1 MRLEISD
8 WKTVPY
14 AAAWDRQTECFD
26 TLVQAKQAGGE
37 YVNHIV
43 LCEHPHY
50 VRLGNSG
57 HREKHTGIEN
67 EGFFGIGVK
76 EGAEYRFSVW
86 ARGENQKLR
95 IELIKN
101 DTMEERQAF
110 ESKELT
116 VNSKDWKQYE
126 VILKSPRTE
135 PKAHLRIFLESAG
148 TVDLEHV
155 SLFPVD
161 TWKERKNGL
170 RKDLVQALYDI
181 KPGVFRFPGG
191 CIVEGTDEATRYEWK
206 KTVGAVENR
215 PLNENRW
222 HYTFKHRFFPD
233 YFQTYGLGFFEYFQ
247 LSEDIG
253 AEPLPILNCGL
264 VCQYQNDPDQ
274 QVSLSKL
281 DSYIQDALDLI
292 EFANGDVTTTWGK
305 VRADM
310 GHPAPF
316 NLKFLGIGNEQWGPE
331 YPERLK
337 QFVEVLRKAHPEI
350 KIVGSSGPQSEGKDF
365 DYLWPEM
372 KLRLFVDKSSI
383 EAFGNDGRFAMTNL
397 VFPSEPYNRIS
408 FYAKGGSCNVTSFT
422 VYKLGLK

>member
-1 MRLEISD
+1 MKLHRTLFTAWVFAAGVALHAQNAHNMVVQTNKLGAEIQPTMYGLFFED
-8 WKTVPY
+8 INYGADGGLY
-14 AAAWDRQTECFD
+14 AELIKNRSFEFPQRFMGWNIFGNV
-26 TLVQAKQAGGE
+26 TLMDDGPFE
-37 YVNHIV
+37 RN
-43 LCEHPHY
+43 PHY

-86 ARGENQKLR
+86 ARGEDQKLR

-101 DTMEERQAF
+101 ATMEERQAF
-110 ESKELT
+110 ESKELI

-206 KTVGAVENR
+206 K
-215 PLNENRW
+215 
-222 HYTFKHRFFPD
+222 
-233 YFQTYGLGFFEYFQ
+233 Q
-247 LSEDIG
+247 
-253 AEPLPILNCGL
+253 
-264 VCQYQNDPDQ
+264 
-274 QVSLSKL
+274 
-281 DSYIQDALDLI
+281 
-292 EFANGDVTTTWGK
+292 
-305 VRADM
+305 
-310 GHPAPF
+310 
-316 NLKFLGIGNEQWGPE
+316 
-331 YPERLK
+331 
-337 QFVEVLRKAHPEI
+337 
-350 KIVGSSGPQSEGKDF
+350 
-365 DYLWPEM
+365 
-372 KLRLFVDKSSI
+372 
-383 EAFGNDGRFAMTNL
+383 
-397 VFPSEPYNRIS
+397 
-408 FYAKGGSCNVTSFT
+408 
-422 VYKLGLK
+422 